1 MMTSSCISLNNMKFI
16 YIDIKIQTYI
26 NIENK
31 MHSYTVKSQSTLYIH
46 LARILSM
53 FTMKPV
59 YASEWVVSVAT
70 MNAHSAVAEGLCCNT

>member
-1 MMTSSCISLNNMKFI
+1 
-16 YIDIKIQTYI
+16 
-26 NIENK
+26 